1 MPGELHASTERK
13 RSMKTREIGSELEQE
28 FRDRIFD
35 RVNKIPIMSTMKLEV
50 INLKAGYCEL
60 KAPRQRMYD
69 GIYDSFHGG
78 LLMTVADSAAAF
90 ALMTLAG
97 PEAKMT
103 TTDMN
108 IRFLAPCLTDLIVRA
123 KVIKFGRTLSP
134 MAIDLYDE
142 NEKYVAVAQV
152 NYFVLGKI

>member
-1 MPGELHASTERK
+1 
-13 RSMKTREIGSELEQE
+13 MKMREIGSELEQE

-90 ALMTLAG
+90 ALMTLTG
-97 PEAKMT
+97 PEVKMT

-108 IRFLAPCLTDLIVRA
+108 IRFLAPCLTDLIVHA

-142 NEKYVAVAQV
+142 NEKYIAVAQV

>member
-1 MPGELHASTERK
+1 
-13 RSMKTREIGSELEQE
+13 MKMREIGSELEQD

-60 KAPRQRMYD
+60 KAPRQKMYD

-90 ALMTLAG
+90 ALMTLTG
-97 PEAKMT
+97 PETRMT

-108 IRFLAPCLTDLIVRA
+108 IRFLAPCLTDLIVHA

-142 NEKYVAVAQV
+142 NGKYIAVAQV
-152 NYFVLGKI
+152 TYFVIGKSV

>member
-1 MPGELHASTERK
+1 
-13 RSMKTREIGSELEQE
+13 MKMREIGSELEQG

-60 KAPRQRMYD
+60 KAPRQKMYD

-90 ALMTLAG
+90 ALMTLTG
-97 PEAKMT
+97 PDAKMT

-108 IRFLAPCLTDLIVRA
+108 IRFLAPCLTDLIVHA

-142 NEKYVAVAQV
+142 NEKHVAVAQV

>member
-1 MPGELHASTERK
+1 
-13 RSMKTREIGSELEQE
+13 MKTREIGSELEQA
-28 FRDRIFD
+28 FRDRIFA
-35 RVNKIPIMSTMKLEV
+35 RVDKIPIMSTMKLEV

-90 ALMTLAG
+90 ALMTLTG

>member
-1 MPGELHASTERK
+1 
-13 RSMKTREIGSELEQE
+13 MKTREIGSELEQA
-28 FRDRIFD
+28 FRDRIID

-50 INLKAGYCEL
+50 IHLKAGYCEL
-60 KAPRQRMYD
+60 KAPRQKIYD

-90 ALMTLAG
+90 ALMTLTG
-97 PEAKMT
+97 PETGMT

-108 IRFLAPCLTDLIVRA
+108 IRFLAPCLTDLIVHA

>member
-1 MPGELHASTERK
+1 
-13 RSMKTREIGSELEQE
+13 MKMREIGSELDQE

-90 ALMTLAG
+90 ALMTLTG
-97 PEAKMT
+97 PETKMT

-152 NYFVLGKI
+152 NYFVIGKI

>member
-1 MPGELHASTERK
+1 
-13 RSMKTREIGSELEQE
+13 MKTREIGSELEQE

-90 ALMTLAG
+90 ALMTLTG

-108 IRFLAPCLTDLIVRA
+108 IRFLAPCLTDLIVHA

>member
-1 MPGELHASTERK
+1 
-13 RSMKTREIGSELEQE
+13 MKTREIGSELEQE
-28 FRDRIFD
+28 FRDRIFA
-35 RVNKIPIMSTMKLEV
+35 RVDKIPIMSTMKLEV

>member
-1 MPGELHASTERK
+1 
-13 RSMKTREIGSELEQE
+13 MKTREIGSELEQG

-60 KAPRQRMYD
+60 KAPRQKMYD

-90 ALMTLAG
+90 ALMTLTG
-97 PEAKMT
+97 PEARMT

-108 IRFLAPCLTDLIVRA
+108 IRFLAPCLTDLIVHA

>member
-1 MPGELHASTERK
+1 
-13 RSMKTREIGSELEQE
+13 MKTREIGSELEQA

-35 RVNKIPIMSTMKLEV
+35 RVDKIPIMSTMKLEV

-90 ALMTLAG
+90 ALMTLTG

>member
-1 MPGELHASTERK
+1 
-13 RSMKTREIGSELEQE
+13 MKTREIGSELEQE

-60 KAPRQRMYD
+60 KAPRQKMYD

-90 ALMTLAG
+90 ALMTLTG
-97 PEAKMT
+97 TEAKMT

-108 IRFLAPCLTDLIVRA
+108 IRFLAPCLTDLIVHA

>member
-1 MPGELHASTERK
+1 
-13 RSMKTREIGSELEQE
+13 MKTREIGSELEQA

-35 RVNKIPIMSTMKLEV
+35 RVDKIPIMSTMKLEV

>member
-1 MPGELHASTERK
+1 
-13 RSMKTREIGSELEQE
+13 MKMREIGSELEQA
-28 FRDRIFD
+28 FRDRIFE
-35 RVNKIPIMSTMKLEV
+35 RVSKIPIMSTMKLEV

-60 KAPRQRMYD
+60 KAPRQKMYD

-90 ALMTLAG
+90 ALMTLTG
-97 PEAKMT
+97 PEARMT

-108 IRFLAPCLTDLIVRA
+108 IRFLAPCLTDLIVHA

-142 NEKYVAVAQV
+142 NGKYIAVAQV
-152 NYFVLGKI
+152 NYFVIGKSL

>member
-1 MPGELHASTERK
+1 
-13 RSMKTREIGSELEQE
+13 MKTREIGSELEQA

>member
-1 MPGELHASTERK
+1 
-13 RSMKTREIGSELEQE
+13 MKTREIGSELEQE
-28 FRDRIFD
+28 FRDRIID

-60 KAPRQRMYD
+60 KAPRQKMYD

-90 ALMTLAG
+90 ALMTLTG
-97 PEAKMT
+97 TETKMT

-108 IRFLAPCLTDLIVRA
+108 IRFLAPCLTDLIVHA

-152 NYFVLGKI
+152 NYFVLGKR

>member
-1 MPGELHASTERK
+1 
-13 RSMKTREIGSELEQE
+13 MKTREIGSELEQE

-60 KAPRQRMYD
+60 KAPRQKMYD

-90 ALMTLAG
+90 ALMTLTG

-108 IRFLAPCLTDLIVRA
+108 IRFLAPCLTDLIVHA

-142 NEKYVAVAQV
+142 NEKYIAVAQV

>member
-1 MPGELHASTERK
+1 M
-13 RSMKTREIGSELEQE
+13 REIGSELEQA
-28 FRDRIFD
+28 FRDRIFE
-35 RVNKIPIMSTMKLEV
+35 RVSKIPIMSTMKLEV

-60 KAPRQRMYD
+60 KAPRQKMYD

-90 ALMTLAG
+90 ALMTLTG
-97 PEAKMT
+97 PEARMT

-108 IRFLAPCLTDLIVRA
+108 IRFLAPCLTDLIVHA

-134 MAIDLYDE
+134 MAIDL
-142 NEKYVAVAQV
+142 
-152 NYFVLGKI
+152 

>member
-1 MPGELHASTERK
+1 
-13 RSMKTREIGSELEQE
+13 MKMREIGSELEQE

-60 KAPRQRMYD
+60 KAPRQKMYD

-90 ALMTLAG
+90 ALMTLTG
-97 PEAKMT
+97 IEAKMT

-108 IRFLAPCLTDLIVRA
+108 IRFLAPCLTDLIVHA

-142 NEKYVAVAQV
+142 NEKYIAVAQV